1 MFAFRLAAVA
11 GALSFSLLL
20 SGCGYGRLHIRI
32 PDFVANG
39 VDGIRLFRLVDGGL
53 QSAGRVVFG
62 KITTTSTGQ
71 QMQYTQIVPGLST
84 PWGPLTAIVKRPASG
99 QVDLEL
105 SLINAGAPGYFRF
118 ASYNEKGTSPL
129 ADGRIYIQAIQ

>member
-11 GALSFSLLL
+11 GALSLSLLL

-53 QSAGRVVFG
+53 QSA
-62 KITTTSTGQ
+62 
-71 QMQYTQIVPGLST
+71 GLST